1 MPVLLAALFNNQG
14 YIEGVIIYYIIIA
27 KPINKALLCMFFVLK
42 RPSLVSCKS
51 VLSKCLAVEL
61 KVLF

>member
-27 KPINKALLCMFFVLK
+27 KQINKALLCMF
-42 RPSLVSCKS
+42 
-51 VLSKCLAVEL
+51 
-61 KVLF
+61 LF

>member
-27 KPINKALLCMFFVLK
+27 KPINKALLCMFFFVLK

-51 VLSKCLAVEL
+51 VLSKC
-61 KVLF
+61 